1 MNKIVGIG
9 ILGIGALALIELLRM
24 KNVGDSIS
32 SQLINPRVHKVSLSG
47 IALRTEVSV
56 KNPTKDSMTITK
68 PVVTLT
74 SGEKLLTQSLPENK
88 TYTIA
93 PLGLT
98 QIDTIE
104 LTISWTVIGSFVAG
118 ILKKIPSIIASH
130 QEGKKLS
137 LSSVLGI
144 PIEMSFSTYA
154 NGIFFQSKPEKIL

>member
-9 ILGIGALALIELLRM
+9 IIGVGALALIELLRM

-47 IALRTEVSV
+47 ITLRTEVSV

-88 TYTIA
+88 TYTIE

-118 ILKKIPSIIASH
+118 ILKKIPAIIASH
-130 QEGKKLS
+130 QEGKKVS